1 MTTQNAEEKIFL
13 CASDDL
19 WERGRGIRFDVA
31 TPGGPECAFAVR
43 FEGKPFAY
51 LNRCMH
57 LPQEL
62 DWNAG
67 EFFDDES
74 QYIVCASHGAL
85 YRPQDGTCVAGPCRG
100 ARLIAVPVEENAQGV
115 FWIASER
122 VRPIAPVAPINP
134 ANSNPTLAKS

>member
-57 LPQEL
+57 LPQEM
-62 DWNAG
+62 DWNAS

-134 ANSNPTLAKS
+134 ADSNPTLAKS